1 MKTIKL
7 LSLVIQNFQ
16 GIRYLEV
23 HFTHDGCN
31 AKIRGDNGTGKTTV
45 KSAFNWL
52 LFGKNAEGKADF
64 GIKPTDADGNVIH
77 RLETSV
83 EAMFDVDGQFKVLK
97 RTLNE
102 SWVRKRGAASETFT
116 GNETGY
122 FVNTVP
128 KKKTKY
134 MVEINNLINEE
145 LFKMITDP
153 LYFNQIPWK
162 DRREMIID
170 VCGNISEDD
179 VFMQDA
185 ELLPLKAELKGRT
198 IDEYKSM
205 LKADMTSINKEL
217 SVIPSQI
224 NEAELAKPTS
234 TETVDMSKKQ
244 ALEKDISYLRGV
256 KASITNGAEIVK
268 LKSDRSLIER
278 DIESISSSVDASM
291 FKSHKELQAIRE
303 KQADIVMKKKAVENE
318 IARCEGQLKD
328 IKEDMAQALANWDKV
343 FAEQFKG
350 STCPTCG
357 QEFPPETLEEKK
369 RAFNTER
376 ANSLDIIQQSITN
389 CKDYQTEMLS
399 RIKECS
405 EEKQKLEQSITETD
419 NRIKEL
425 EIEYQKEV
433 NALNAE
439 REKVKAGYLKQR
451 DEIDAK
457 IANYDETS
465 RERIAE
471 IDAQI
476 SALTDELHELNVIE
490 AGIEIEIRQE
500 ARIKELTERQI
511 FLSKS
516 YLDAERWLSLAERFV
531 ITKVRMLN
539 EKINNH
545 FKYAN
550 FKLFEQNINGG
561 IEETCEVT
569 YNGIPFKDLNTAGR
583 INIGLDIIN
592 TLCRKHGVV
601 APIFIDNA
609 EAVTKFIETDSQ
621 KILLVVDESHKELY
635 VEVEKEI

>member
-7 LSLVIQNFQ
+7 ISLDIKNFQ
-16 GIRYLEV
+16 GIKNL
-23 HFTHDGCN
+23 HIDFDGCD

-52 LFGKNAEGKADF
+52 LFGKNAEGKTDF

-83 EAMFDVDGQFKVLK
+83 EAVFEVDGIRKQFMK
-97 RTLNE
+97 TLNE
-102 SWVRKRGAASETFT
+102 SWVRKRGAATETFS
-116 GNETGY
+116 GNENTF

-128 KKKTKY
+128 KKKTEY
-134 MVEINNLINEE
+134 MVEINTLINEE

-153 LYFNQIPWK
+153 LYFNQIAWK
-162 DRREMIID
+162 DRREMILDI
-170 VCGNISEDD
+170 CGEISDGE
-179 VFMQDA
+179 VFGQDA
-185 ELLPLKAELKGRT
+185 ELLPLQSQMNGIT
-198 IDEYKSM
+198 VDEYKSILARDM
-205 LKADMTSINKEL
+205 KAINKEL

-234 TETVDMSKKQ
+234 TETVDVSRKQ
-244 ALEKDISYLRGV
+244 ALEKEISDLRTA
-256 KASITNGAEIVK
+256 KSEITNGAEIVK

-278 DIESISSSVDASM
+278 DIASISSNVDPYM
-291 FKSHKELQAIRE
+291 FNSYKNMQAVKTQFDDVSRKISTIS
-303 KQADIVMKKKAVENE
+303 AE
-318 IARCEGQLKD
+318 IARNEETLKTTN
-328 IKEDMAQALANWDKV
+328 EAMAQALADWDKV

-369 RAFNTER
+369 RAFNTDR
-376 ANSLDIIQQSITN
+376 ANKLDIIQQSITT
-389 CKDYQTEMLS
+389 CKDKQTELLS
-399 RIKECS
+399 KIKEFS
-405 EEKQKLEQSITETD
+405 EQKQKIEQSLAEKD

-433 NALNAE
+433 DALNAE
-439 REKVKAGYLKQR
+439 REKVKAGYIKQR
-451 DEIDAK
+451 EEIDAK

-465 RERIAE
+465 REQIAE
-471 IDAQI
+471 IDAKI
-476 SALTDELHELNVIE
+476 EALNNELHEINVIE
-490 AGIEIEIRQE
+490 AGVELEKRQT
-500 ARIKELTERQI
+500 ARIQELMDRQTA
-511 FLSKS
+511 LSKE
-516 YLDAERWLSLAERFV
+516 YMDKERWLALAERFI

-539 EKINNH
+539 EKINEH

-550 FKLFEQNINGG
+550 FKLFTQNINGG

-569 YNGIPFKDLNTAGR
+569 YNGIPFKDLNSAGR

-592 TLCRKHGVV
+592 TLCRKNETT

-609 EAVTKFIETDSQ
+609 ESVTQFIETDSQ
-621 KILLVVDESHKELY
+621 KVLLVVDENHKVLY
-635 VEVEKEI
+635 VEKEN